1 MQFNT
6 NSDFPAQNLPKEQWG
21 VVARQPISFEEA
33 KYIPCVCIT
42 TRILINVNSAL
53 AAGLSNDVTESVSQ
67 SHLVAMNGINYL
79 VQTAKGVLV
88 KTPNPTVVHQGGA
101 NWSDSDEDSR
111 NGEENGARTPR
122 ATGGGSNAYDGLQP
136 IATAYWLRRILRAAI
151 YGKVRFGIVLRKID
165 PPLQLLLPDAS
176 SPTEVVHVEWEATT
190 DTVAVK
196 ELMWSQIHTQGVNLA
211 EDPVKEI
218 AGMQH
223 IERWI
228 RNEND
233 RRQQM
238 QQQMLQLQ
246 QQQLLA
252 MNLTHSSTQPGMLP
266 LNTMN
271 QNQYTTFNIPPS
283 RFTMVDA
290 HVMTLVDSLTD
301 GRNLYCITP
310 YCSGGELFDLLEKR
324 TKFPEAEARFWFRQI
339 LEVSQ

>member
-1 MQFNT
+1 
-6 NSDFPAQNLPKEQWG
+6 
-21 VVARQPISFEEA
+21 
-33 KYIPCVCIT
+33 
-42 TRILINVNSAL
+42 
-53 AAGLSNDVTESVSQ
+53 
-67 SHLVAMNGINYL
+67 
-79 VQTAKGVLV
+79 
-88 KTPNPTVVHQGGA
+88 
-101 NWSDSDEDSR
+101 
-111 NGEENGARTPR
+111 
-122 ATGGGSNAYDGLQP
+122 
-136 IATAYWLRRILRAAI
+136 
-151 YGKVRFGIVLRKID
+151 
-165 PPLQLLLPDAS
+165 
-176 SPTEVVHVEWEATT
+176 
-190 DTVAVK
+190 
-196 ELMWSQIHTQGVNLA
+196 
-211 EDPVKEI
+211 
-218 AGMQH
+218 MQH

-252 MNLTHSSTQPGMLP
+252 MNLSHSSTQHGMLP

-339 LEVSQ
+339 LEVSQFPIICINLIPFSLICSTLLHYDECNLGIDNFKSCRRSTQRFESREPYDTWEQCSHY

>member
-1 MQFNT
+1 MLNFFLLYNYSCCICY
-6 NSDFPAQNLPKEQWG
+6 SDLFL
-21 VVARQPISFEEA
+21 
-33 KYIPCVCIT
+33 C
-42 TRILINVNSAL
+42 
-53 AAGLSNDVTESVSQ
+53 SQ
-67 SHLVAMNGINYL
+67 
-79 VQTAKGVLV
+79 
-88 KTPNPTVVHQGGA
+88 
-101 NWSDSDEDSR
+101 
-111 NGEENGARTPR
+111 
-122 ATGGGSNAYDGLQP
+122 
-136 IATAYWLRRILRAAI
+136 
-151 YGKVRFGIVLRKID
+151 
-165 PPLQLLLPDAS
+165 
-176 SPTEVVHVEWEATT
+176 
-190 DTVAVK
+190 
-196 ELMWSQIHTQGVNLA
+196 
-211 EDPVKEI
+211 EI

-246 QQQLLA
+246 QHQLLA
-252 MNLTHSSTQPGMLP
+252 MNLSHSSTQPGMLP

-339 LEVSQ
+339 LEVSQFPIICINLIPFSLICSTFYIMMNVI